1 MGKCY
6 VLVVALMLCPP
17 VLAQDKR
24 TNESKDYLKEA
35 VRLEKKYSPD
45 TAGGAP
51 SWLGKYP
58 MSFFTKTRSAK
69 TVGKDRLSVA
79 LKIQYWNWDL
89 KCDAAG
95 NYHSLPSGD
104 SKRKTSFV
112 FCTKYGWAEN
122 HHIAV
127 GVPVLFNDFDTG
139 TITNNSR
146 GLGNIFIFEKWNL
159 IRETERFPAVAV
171 DFWYY
176 LPTGDGD
183 RKLGSDDGAY
193 KITAEVS
200 KAWKDF
206 SLHFNPGYAW
216 NETPNSNW
224 NEINAGAW
232 YTKFAKLWPGMEYN
246 YFYKQGYG
254 QSHDLVPGLLWKLPN
269 SSTFK
274 IGCPINLESTCQYR
288 SRVGVVVKLFK
299 KF

>member
-1 MGKCY
+1 MDYSIILLRGRVVKKMY
-6 VLVVALMLCPP
+6 VLSVALMLCSP

-24 TNESKDYLKEA
+24 TNESKGYLKEA
-35 VRLEKKYSPD
+35 VRLEEKYSPD
-45 TAGGAP
+45 TAAGAP

-58 MSFFTKTRSAK
+58 MSFFAKTRSAK

-104 SKRKTSFV
+104 SKRKTSLV

-139 TITNNSR
+139 TTTNNSR
-146 GLGNIFIFEKWNL
+146 GLGNIFVFEKWNL

-193 KITAEVS
+193 KITIRLEGKNPDLYGGHPIV
-200 KAWKDF
+200 F
-206 SLHFNPGYAW
+206 NLNIGGSLPELFEAMFITGSFEESILKQIKY
-216 NETPNSNW
+216 NS
-224 NEINAGAW
+224 
-232 YTKFAKLWPGMEYN
+232 AK
-246 YFYKQGYG
+246 
-254 QSHDLVPGLLWKLPN
+254 
-269 SSTFK
+269 
-274 IGCPINLESTCQYR
+274 
-288 SRVGVVVKLFK
+288 
-299 KF
+299 